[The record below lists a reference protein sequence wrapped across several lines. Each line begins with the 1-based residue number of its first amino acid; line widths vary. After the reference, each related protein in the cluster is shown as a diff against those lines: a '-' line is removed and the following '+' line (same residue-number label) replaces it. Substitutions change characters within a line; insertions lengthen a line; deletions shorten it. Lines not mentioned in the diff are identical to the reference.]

1 MQIRSFSVVALLFH
15 ALTASSLAAEG
26 VKYTPGGKEWAKVWT
41 AFYNNTGGEEE
52 LMTPLV
58 KAGPKMTPA
67 ILEAISHKDMK
78 QRRYAIGALGH
89 LKDRR
94 AVEPLTA
101 VLKDKREEDYFR
113 GDALHAIYQIDQK
126 LGSELAKQFS
136 GQGDNLKMIAGAI
149 IKKEPWL
156 LDSGN

>member
-1 MQIRSFSVVALLFH
+1 MQMKPFSLIALLSFVIS
-15 ALTASSLAAEG
+15 ASGLAADD
-26 VKYTPGGKEWAKVWT
+26 VKYTPGGKEWAKAWA
-41 AFYNNTGGEEE
+41 AFYNNTGAEDE
-52 LMTPLV
+52 LMTPLI

-78 QRRYAIGALGH
+78 LRRYAIGALGH

-101 VLKDKREEDYFR
+101 ILKDTREEDYFR

-126 LGSELAKQFS
+126 LGSNLAKQFS

-156 LDSGN
+156 LDGGN

>member
-1 MQIRSFSVVALLFH
+1 MKTLSLIAVL
-15 ALTASSLAAEG
+15 SLAGFATAHAADD
-26 VKYTPGGKEWAKVWT
+26 VKYTSGGKEWAKVWT
-41 AFYNNTGGEEE
+41 AFYNNSGSEAD
-52 LMTPLV
+52 LMTPLI

-94 AVEPLTA
+94 AVKPLTA
-101 VLKDKREEDYFR
+101 ILEDKREEDYFR

-126 LGSELAKQFS
+126 LGSELAKRFA
-136 GQGDNLKMIAGAI
+136 GQGDNLKMMTEAI

-156 LDSGN
+156 LETGS

>member
-1 MQIRSFSVVALLFH
+1 MKSLAITALLSFL
-15 ALTASSLAAEG
+15 AFASTQAADNA
-26 VKYTPGGKEWAKVWT
+26 KYTPGGKEWAKAWT
-41 AFYNNTGGEEE
+41 AFYNNEGDESE
-52 LMTPLV
+52 LMTPLI

-94 AVEPLTA
+94 ALEPLTA
-101 VLKDKREEDYFR
+101 ILKDESEEDYFR

-126 LGSELAKQFS
+126 RGSELAKQFA
-136 GQGDNLKMIAGAI
+136 GKGDNLKMISDAI
-149 IKKEPWL
+149 LKKEPWL
-156 LDSGN
+156 LAK